1 MTDFSIIGAG
11 LAGLLV
17 TRQLIERGVSP
28 VNLHV
33 FARAAAPMA
42 SDAPGTLMHALPGMS
57 LRPKPGAA
65 DAYEDSKRWLEGISQ
80 DHPDLV
86 NTFDMLRPSFGHRR
100 GKRYL
105 KTYERGKAELPS
117 SLHHERLDPPALDDA
132 PGAVSDALAAVRYG
146 PAFMLELGT
155 WIKRERRALEL
166 AGVDFQDH
174 QVTRIRQGDE
184 QKWNIFAH
192 EAYHTLPFVTD
203 HIILALGPGLN
214 QWFPALEIGVNGGEL
229 ACAAPPVIDGDAVT
243 LDHAISGGGHIAPRA
258 DGRWVFGATYLRP
271 DERAR
276 DPTSREAFVRK
287 DSTARRALVELLEH
301 LMPSLRSCDDVEV
314 WRGRRAVYLPDRNP
328 VVGHVPEQPRLSLIG
343 ALGSKGMLWG
353 PHLARRLVDLIFDGA
368 PIPDVASVSR
378 VDPTHWSSPVIG

>member
-1 MTDFSIIGAG
+1 MTYFSIIGAG

-80 DHPDLV
+80 EHPDLV

-166 AGVDFQDH
+166 AGVDFKI
-174 QVTRIRQGDE
+174 TRS
-184 QKWNIFAH
+184 
-192 EAYHTLPFVTD
+192 
-203 HIILALGPGLN
+203 
-214 QWFPALEIGVNGGEL
+214 PA
-229 ACAAPPVIDGDAVT
+229 
-243 LDHAISGGGHIAPRA
+243 
-258 DGRWVFGATYLRP
+258 
-271 DERAR
+271 
-276 DPTSREAFVRK
+276 
-287 DSTARRALVELLEH
+287 
-301 LMPSLRSCDDVEV
+301 
-314 WRGRRAVYLPDRNP
+314 
-328 VVGHVPEQPRLSLIG
+328 
-343 ALGSKGMLWG
+343 
-353 PHLARRLVDLIFDGA
+353 
-368 PIPDVASVSR
+368 
-378 VDPTHWSSPVIG
+378 

>member
-11 LAGLLV
+11 LAGVL
-17 TRQLIERGVSP
+17 TARQLIERGVSP
-28 VNLHV
+28 SDLHI

-65 DAYEDSKRWLEGISQ
+65 SAYEDSKRWLETISQ
-80 DHPDLV
+80 EHPDLV

-105 KTYERGKAELPS
+105 KTYERGKDEFPA

-132 PGAVSDALAAVRYG
+132 PGSVRGASAAVRYG
-146 PAFMLELGT
+146 PAFMLELGA
-155 WIKRERRALEL
+155 WIKRERAALER

-174 QVTRIRQGDE
+174 HVTRIKQDAARQ
-184 QKWNIFAH
+184 WNIFAH
-192 EAYHTLPFVTD
+192 EAYHALPFVTD
-203 HIILALGPGLN
+203 HIILALGPGLH

-229 ACAAPPVIDGDAVT
+229 ACAAPPIIDGEVIE

-287 DSTARRALVELLEH
+287 DSTAKRSLVELLEH
-301 LMPSLRSCDDVEV
+301 LMPSLRSCGDIDI

-328 VVGHVPEQPRLSLIG
+328 VVGHVPGRSRLSLIG

-353 PHLARRLVDLIFDGA
+353 PHLARRLVELILDGTQ
-368 PIPDVASVSR
+368 IPDVASVSR
-378 VDPTHWSSPVIG
+378 VEPTHWSSPMIE